1 MSLSPQAARR
11 EELAG
16 AAAGQGFQR
25 VRWLRSVELP
35 PAARGNPEVAALG
48 EGLYLLAALSC
59 HREESDDLSRPG
71 DPHALVAPFARRNYY
86 REAVHRLKR
95 VTAGADEPAGSGD
108 ASAAGG
114 AGPRLELRAGLR
126 PGLRPGQRIF
136 SNSRLPEK
144 LLAAA
149 CGLGFLG
156 SNSLVIAPGLGSA
169 FVIAGVFF
177 PAGTGPASDLRR
189 GSDAPLAGGLEAGG
203 GCGDCRSC
211 LEACPVGAIAAPGAV
226 DPARCLQSLAT
237 RLEPWPAAARAAWGF
252 RLYGCQACQDACPHN
267 RALSLQTPTERGVIG
282 PSVPLRGLLGRD
294 EEGVK
299 LLFRGTALD
308 RSWIPAAALLRNGL
322 LAAGHRGD
330 PAVLELVRA
339 RRRDPVPAVRE
350 AAAWAQE
357 SLGRD

>member
-1 MSLSPQAARR
+1 LSLSLQDARR

-59 HREESDDLSRPG
+59 HREEFADLSRPG

-108 ASAAGG
+108 APAAGG

-126 PGLRPGQRIF
+126 AGPRPGQRIF

-267 RALSLQTPTERGVIG
+267 RALSLQTPTERGAIG

-350 AAAWAQE
+350 AAAWAEE